1 MFQPLIVIYRRG
13 IFLYHLWECASIYR
27 PLSYPW
33 FSLPKTDRAI
43 SYDEIKL
50 YSSDSISRKQ
60 ERKMH
65 TLAEM
70 INIAQRQLENEC
82 VKIDP
87 NHMRWLLEKSSLLC
101 DSFLQSLHK
110 SNKISLCVS
119 VCLYLKI
126 VLTAKPI
133 WLFFTV

>member
-1 MFQPLIVIYRRG
+1 
-13 IFLYHLWECASIYR
+13 
-27 PLSYPW
+27 
-33 FSLPKTDRAI
+33 
-43 SYDEIKL
+43 
-50 YSSDSISRKQ
+50 
-60 ERKMH
+60 MH

-70 INIAQRQLENEC
+70 INIAQRQLENER

-101 DSFLQSLHK
+101 ESFLQSLHK
-110 SNKISLCVS
+110 SNKISLCES

-126 VLTAKPI
+126 SLTAKPI